1 MLLSTEEAFDRRPE
15 LRALLEG
22 LPRGQL
28 ARALAALCGED
39 YCLEDDSGTP
49 LVCGTAWRG
58 GDGGNRAPLE
68 HELEIVGWLC
78 LGPRSPVAAQALV
91 PMLAL
96 LLLAAARYRMTA
108 ALHVAAIQEDYR
120 VLLEKHG
127 QLAQSEERLR
137 KLSAELESRVQE
149 QVAIIERAQRQLY
162 QTEKMASVGQLAA
175 GMAHEINNPIGF
187 IRSNLV
193 TAGGYVQRFAQLAD
207 AARRG
212 DGAAVAAHWQRGDM
226 DFVLED
232 FAQLLQ
238 ESIDGADR
246 VARIV
251 ADLKT
256 FSSVD
261 TTEDALVDLNQNL
274 RSVVHMAQAQFGHV
288 RIELDLQPLPRLSC
302 HPGRLNQVFL
312 SLVQN
317 AAQAVADGGVVRV
330 DSASSG
336 DAVRVRV
343 HDDGVGMAPEVLAR
357 AFDPFFTTR
366 AVGQGTGLGLTVSR
380 DIVMAH
386 GGRIDIDSAPGR
398 GTTVTV
404 TLPLA
409 RGRGA

>member
-1 MLLSTEEAFDRRPE
+1 MLLSAEPFDRRLDLP
-15 LRALLEG
+15 ALLAG
-22 LPRGQL
+22 LPQGQV

-39 YCLEDDSGTP
+39 YCLQDENGAP
-49 LVCGTAWRG
+49 LIAGAAWSG
-58 GDGGNRAPLE
+58 GDPAQRAPLK
-68 HELEIVGWLC
+68 HELETVGWLC
-78 LGPRSPVAAQALV
+78 LGRGAPAAARALTPVLELV
-91 PMLAL
+91 
-96 LLLAAARYRMTA
+96 LLAAARYQMTA

-162 QTEKMASVGQLAA
+162 QTEKMAAVGQLAA

-187 IRSNLV
+187 IRSNLT
-193 TAGGYVQRFAQLAD
+193 TAGGYVQRLAQLGP

-212 DGAAVAAHWQRGDM
+212 DGAAVAAHWQRGDL

-232 FAQLLQ
+232 FDQLLQ
-238 ESIDGADR
+238 ESIAGADR

-261 TTEDALVDLNQNL
+261 NAEDTLVDINQNL
-274 RSVVHMAQAQFGHV
+274 RSVAHMARAQFGHA
-288 RIELDLQPLPRLSC
+288 RIELDLQPLPPLSC
-302 HPGRLNQVFL
+302 HPGKLNQVFL
-312 SLVQN
+312 SLVHN
-317 AAQAVADGGVVRV
+317 AAQAVADGGTVRIE
-330 DSASSG
+330 SACEDG
-336 DAVRVRV
+336 AVRVRV
-343 HDDGVGMAPEVLAR
+343 CDDGAGMTSEVLAR

-366 AVGQGTGLGLTVSR
+366 AVGRGTGLGLTVSR

-398 GTTVTV
+398 GTTVCV

-409 RGRGA
+409 GRGGA

>member
-1 MLLSTEEAFDRRPE
+1 MPLNAEPFDRR
-15 LRALLEG
+15 LDLSALLAG
-22 LPRGQL
+22 LPQERL
-28 ARALAALCGED
+28 AHALAALCGED
-39 YCLEDDSGTP
+39 YCLQDDNGAPLIAGAAWSGADP
-49 LVCGTAWRG
+49 AE
-58 GDGGNRAPLE
+58 RAPLK

-78 LGPRSPVAAQALV
+78 FGRDAPAAAAAVACL
-91 PMLAL
+91 LEL

-108 ALHVAAIQEDYR
+108 DLHVAAIQEDYR
-120 VLLEKHG
+120 ALVDKHG
-127 QLAQSEERLR
+127 QLVQSEERLR

-149 QVAIIERAQRQLY
+149 QVVMIERAQRQLY

-193 TAGGYVQRFAQLAD
+193 TAGSYVQRFAQLGP

-232 FAQLLQ
+232 FDQLLQ
-238 ESIDGADR
+238 ESIAGADR

-256 FSSVD
+256 FSSID
-261 TTEDALVDLNQNL
+261 TGAEALADLNQNL
-274 RSVVHMAQAQFGHV
+274 RSVAHMARTQFGHV
-288 RIELDLQPLPRLSC
+288 RIELDLQPLPPLFC
-302 HPGRLNQVFL
+302 APGKLNQVFL

-317 AAQAVADGGVVRV
+317 AAQAVADGGVVRI
-330 DSASSG
+330 DSICMDG
-336 DAVRVRV
+336 TVRVRV
-343 HDDGVGMAPEVLAR
+343 RDNGAGMTPEVLAR

-404 TLPLA
+404 SLPLA
-409 RGRGA
+409 GRDGA